1 VNGRYNNMIK
11 NLIILSLL
19 FVIITGLSGS
29 EFLDYIQMG
38 LDKAGQLVYYIK
50 SEVNNI

>member
-1 VNGRYNNMIK
+1 M
-11 NLIILSLL
+11 IILSLL
-19 FVIITGLSGS
+19 FVIITGISAG

-38 LDKAGQLVYYIK
+38 LDKLGQLVYTMK